1 MKSFLA
7 EVAERT
13 LLAAMAYYQGH
24 EAHLP
29 ETSLSN
35 AYAQEPFYGDQVAGF
50 EDHGGDGVERCG
62 VGLLLLPDTEGAV
75 RVMGLA
81 PGSPA
86 ERCGRIQKGD
96 ILAEV
101 DGVVVYKQ
109 PLETF
114 GDRISGPM
122 YSHVELVFY
131 GNEEKSFKYRVQLQR
146 LATLQT
152 QSSVTDPQFADRR
165 SYEDAEGLHHHIS
178 PNRQPSFIGGEGGV
192 GIMFCSEPNGCFV
205 VADLVPDGPAQ
216 LSGGI
221 QPGDTI
227 MEIDG
232 NQVSSHARPS
242 CFCHVTLT
250 LLKPSSRSPLDVS
263 LVCLRSC
270 MALTLKVA
278 TCLKS
283 KLLQCFE
290 ARLVLFFA
298 LLSKSNSSPSLFLL
312 ANI

>member
-1 MKSFLA
+1 
-7 EVAERT
+7 
-13 LLAAMAYYQGH
+13 MAQPYYQGH

-35 AYAQEPFYGDQVAGF
+35 AYAQEPFYGDDAGF
-50 EDHGGDGVERCG
+50 EDRGGDGVERCG
-62 VGLLLLPDTEGAV
+62 VGLLLLPDPEGAV

-152 QSSVTDPQFADRR
+152 QSSVPDPQFADRR

-178 PNRQPSFIGGEGGV
+178 PNRQPSFISAEGGV

-232 NQVSSHARPS
+232 NQVLYHARPD
-242 CFCHVTLT
+242 HVFMPL
-250 LLKPSSRSPLDVS
+250 LLKLESWSESRCLTRLRQVMYGIDAEGRRVSEEQVAAMLRGPSGSV
-263 LVCLRSC
+263 LRI
-270 MALTLKVA
+270 TLEK
-278 TCLKS
+278 
-283 KLLQCFE
+283 
-290 ARLVLFFA
+290 
-298 LLSKSNSSPSLFLL
+298 
-312 ANI
+312 

>member
-1 MKSFLA
+1 MSYFQD
-7 EVAERT
+7 R
-13 LLAAMAYYQGH
+13 
-24 EAHLP
+24 EAHLS

-35 AYAQEPFYGDQVAGF
+35 AYAREPFYGNEGARF
-50 EDHGGDGVERCG
+50 EDHNSDSVERCG
-62 VGLLLLPDTEGAV
+62 VGLLLLPDSDGAV

-114 GDRISGPM
+114 GERISGPM

-146 LATLQT
+146 LANLQAPST
-152 QSSVTDPQFADRR
+152 MPEPQFAERR
-165 SYEDAEGLHHHIS
+165 SYEDAEGLHHHVS
-178 PNRQPSFIGGEGGV
+178 PSKQPGFVGGEGGV
-192 GIMFCSEPNGCFV
+192 GIMFCSEANGCFV

-227 MEIDG
+227 TEIDG
-232 NQVSSHARPS
+232 NQVEAHANFTS
-242 CFCHVTLT
+242 CIITHL
-250 LLKPSSRSPLDVS
+250 LLKCASFSYIPHS
-263 LVCLRSC
+263 
-270 MALTLKVA
+270 
-278 TCLKS
+278 
-283 KLLQCFE
+283 
-290 ARLVLFFA
+290 FFYR
-298 LLSKSNSSPSLFLL
+298 
-312 ANI
+312 

>member
-1 MKSFLA
+1 MLYKLPDMTKSQRKMNNCSFR
-7 EVAERT
+7 VS
-13 LLAAMAYYQGH
+13 LLLTMSYFQDR
-24 EAHLP
+24 EAHLS

-35 AYAQEPFYGDQVAGF
+35 AYSREPFYGNEGARFD
-50 EDHGGDGVERCG
+50 DHGSDGVERCG
-62 VGLLLLPDTEGAV
+62 VGLLLLPDSEGAV

-114 GDRISGPM
+114 GERISGPM

-146 LATLQT
+146 LANLQA
-152 QSSVTDPQFADRR
+152 QSTMPEPQFAERR
-165 SYEDAEGLHHHIS
+165 SYEDAEGLHHHVS
-178 PNRQPSFIGGEGGV
+178 PNKQPSFVSGEGGV

-227 MEIDG
+227 TEIDG
-232 NQVSSHARPS
+232 NQVPAHAHFVLS
-242 CFCHVTLT
+242 LVSTEIVV
-250 LLKPSSRSPLDVS
+250 LLKV
-263 LVCLRSC
+263 
-270 MALTLKVA
+270 
-278 TCLKS
+278 
-283 KLLQCFE
+283 
-290 ARLVLFFA
+290 RLIPFF
-298 LLSKSNSSPSLFLL
+298 
-312 ANI
+312 